1 VTRWL
6 LVAAFGLLFALGVA
20 GMRWG
25 WLRRGRRQD
34 WLPELP
40 SVPATLGSE
49 LAAPLSGLYVGSTLA
64 TRWQDRIVAGGLG
77 ARAESTAR
85 LTEAGALIQRQG
97 STPIFIPAPQLID
110 ARLEPAL
117 AGKVVGQG
125 GLLVLRWHHGGQDL
139 DTGIRADDKTG
150 YPAWITAIEHRA
162 GPDGE
167 PAGAARPAP
176 GSTSSDESENEA
188 ADD

>member
-1 VTRWL
+1 MTRWQ
-6 LVAAFGLLFALGVA
+6 LVAVLAVVFAVALL
-20 GMRWG
+20 GMWSG
-25 WLRRGRRQD
+25 WRRRGRRQD

-40 SVPATLGSE
+40 AVPAALGAE
-49 LAAPLSGLYVGSTLA
+49 LAEPLSGLYVGSTLA

-77 ARAESTAR
+77 ARAESLAR

-117 AGKVVGQG
+117 AGKVVGRG
-125 GLLVLRWHHGGQDL
+125 GLLVLRWRHGDQDL

-150 YPAWITAIEHRA
+150 YPAWITAIEQR
-162 GPDGE
+162 
-167 PAGAARPAP
+167 
-176 GSTSSDESENEA
+176 GSQ
-188 ADD
+188 